1 MPPLLVSVLQL
12 GHDKFAILILY
23 FNDESTSFQ
32 SRLNDKL
39 MNTLFRS

>member
-23 FNDESTSFQ
+23 FSDESAGLQ
-32 SRLNDKL
+32 SRLYE
-39 MNTLFRS
+39 